1 MSVAV
6 GRARPR
12 FWVEASLA
20 TACVVAFALTL
31 AWREWIEA
39 LFRVDPDAGSGALE
53 WGIVVVLWPPGPSCA
68 GVGPCPGSTGPV
80 GRRAETEESPCL
92 I

>member
-6 GRARPR
+6 GRARRR

-20 TACVVAFALTL
+20 AACILAFALTL

-53 WGIVVVLWPPGPSCA
+53 WGIVVVLGLAALAFSVVARTEW
-68 GVGPCPGSTGPV
+68 
-80 GRRAETEESPCL
+80 RRSRPL
-92 I
+92 SG